1 MEGLLL
7 ELLRYRGV
15 LSIVA
20 TTSDGLVIATAG
32 LDGADGE
39 AVAAA
44 GSSLATQLGEQRVEQ
59 GEIATPPGTLHLVM
73 GEDLMLAA
81 LCEAGVPGEPLRG
94 AMGETLVRLTAAI
107 QHGGRPA

>member
-1 MEGLLL
+1 MEDLLL

-20 TTSDGLVIATAG
+20 TTGDGLVVATAG

-44 GSSLATQLGEQRVEQ
+44 GSSLATQLREQRAEQ
-59 GEIATPPGTLHLVM
+59 GEVATPPGTLHLVM
-73 GEDLMLAA
+73 GDDLMLAA
-81 LCEAGVPGEPLRG
+81 LCETGVAGEPLRE
-94 AMGETLVRLTAAI
+94 AMREALERLSAAI
-107 QHGGRPA
+107 QRGGRPA